1 MIIPII
7 IISLLLVVLPVVINR
22 RINTMLNNVKK
33 ENTEGWVVFANSRY
47 RVNYLKPIIMFLAIF
62 IVIVSFIFKGI

>member
-1 MIIPII
+1 MIPII

-22 RINTMLNNVKK
+22 RINTILNNNVKK
-33 ENTEGWVVFANSRY
+33 ENMEGWVVFANSRY
-47 RVNYLKPIIMFLAIF
+47 RVNFKPIIMFLAIF